1 MTSPLPIRFACQ
13 IDSLEE
19 PIRGRLEDGD
29 GRFVAFRGWIEFA
42 VAITDMAREDVQ
54 STTTR
59 GVSINERP

>member
-19 PIRGRLEDGD
+19 PISGRLEDGD

-54 STTTR
+54 STPPQ
-59 GVSINERP
+59 GEVSTS